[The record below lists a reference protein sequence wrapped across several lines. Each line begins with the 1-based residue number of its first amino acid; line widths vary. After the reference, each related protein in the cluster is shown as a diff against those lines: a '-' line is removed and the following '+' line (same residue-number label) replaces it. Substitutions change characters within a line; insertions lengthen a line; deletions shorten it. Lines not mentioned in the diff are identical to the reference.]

1 MFKTKHKP
9 DSHKTSLPVGLILS
23 VPLAVLARQ
32 LHKLEAV
39 ANVNDNT
46 TGGRVLHVYCY
57 PVAMAVV
64 LRRRLP
70 FKGGLSANSVV
81 KPSPIVRFVS
91 KQLLGLAEIPH
102 GNWDNAT
109 RKSSVILKILEMYNV
124 LHRFLNF

>member
-1 MFKTKHKP
+1 M
-9 DSHKTSLPVGLILS
+9 
-23 VPLAVLARQ
+23 LARQ
-32 LHKLEAV
+32 LRKLEAV
-39 ANVNDNT
+39 ANVNDN

-64 LRRRLP
+64 LQRRLP

-81 KPSPIVRFVS
+81 KPSLIVRFVS

-109 RKSSVILKILEMYNV
+109 RKSSAILNILEYETI
-124 LHRFLNF
+124 L

>member
-1 MFKTKHKP
+1 
-9 DSHKTSLPVGLILS
+9 
-23 VPLAVLARQ
+23 
-32 LHKLEAV
+32 
-39 ANVNDNT
+39 
-46 TGGRVLHVYCY
+46 
-57 PVAMAVV
+57 MAVV

-91 KQLLGLAEIPH
+91 KQLLGLAKIPH

-109 RKSSVILKILEMYNV
+109 QKSSVILKILEMYNF